1 MKTKVFV
8 QQFFFDE
15 EQTDY
20 VSVKWKSGLHEFYIY
35 HKEKLIQKIEGRS
48 NMNKGVFVEFPD
60 AGNIFIR
67 LVEKPLGFE
76 VKQGD
81 RYLFKSRILANEKLV
96 AISQIFV
103 FTGVINIFTNLDF
116 PEIRSLFNLIFYIPM
131 TLGIFYIVAAYFIR
145 KGYLSLYII
154 GLIIFTLSTLLSIL
168 VFGWAGLFFHVIRLV
183 LLGIIFGHLQYI
195 LILQKHEKALLQLN
209 RRSSDLLDDI

>member
-1 MKTKVFV
+1 
-8 QQFFFDE
+8 
-15 EQTDY
+15 
-20 VSVKWKSGLHEFYIY
+20 
-35 HKEKLIQKIEGRS
+35 
-48 NMNKGVFVEFPD
+48 
-60 AGNIFIR
+60 
-67 LVEKPLGFE
+67 
-76 VKQGD
+76 
-81 RYLFKSRILANEKLV
+81 
-96 AISQIFV
+96 
-103 FTGVINIFTNLDF
+103 
-116 PEIRSLFNLIFYIPM
+116 M